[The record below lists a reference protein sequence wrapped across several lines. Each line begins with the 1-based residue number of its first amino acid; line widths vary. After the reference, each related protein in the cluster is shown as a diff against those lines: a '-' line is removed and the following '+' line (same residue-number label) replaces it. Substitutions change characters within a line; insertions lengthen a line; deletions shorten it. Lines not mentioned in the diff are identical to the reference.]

1 MWLHPSRGSRLAT
14 NMNNTYELLVSA
26 EHQHLNRTNN
36 LQVQFFQTA
45 AFYLTN
51 IGISTLTVKEKKEI
65 CSAYL

>member
-1 MWLHPSRGSRLAT
+1 
-14 NMNNTYELLVSA
+14 MNNTYELLVSA